1 MQYARKVSETTQSS
15 VVDVHFGFTRSVSIS
30 QILMKILISGVEGGL
45 VMRRQLIEDLG
56 LRSNLLMES
65 SM

>member
-15 VVDVHFGFTRSVSIS
+15 VVDVHFGFTKSVSIS

-45 VMRRQLIEDLG
+45 VMHRQLMG
-56 LRSNLLMES
+56 
-65 SM
+65 

>member
-30 QILMKILISGVEGGL
+30 QILMKILISRVGGL
-45 VMRRQLIEDLG
+45 VMHRQLMEDLG
-56 LRSNLLMES
+56 LKSNLLMES